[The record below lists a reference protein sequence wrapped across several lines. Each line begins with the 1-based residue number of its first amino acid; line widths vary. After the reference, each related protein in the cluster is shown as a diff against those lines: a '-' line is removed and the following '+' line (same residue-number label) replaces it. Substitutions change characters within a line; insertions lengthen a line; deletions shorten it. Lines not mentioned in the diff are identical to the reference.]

1 VTACRPV
8 KLVSE
13 AGGIVLH
20 FLQLLLFC
28 NYRLTEPISERHVLN
43 RKGE

>member
-13 AGGIVLH
+13 AGGILLH
-20 FLQLLLFC
+20 FLQLLLFRNC
-28 NYRLTEPISERHVLN
+28 PLTEPISERHVLR
-43 RKGE
+43 RKRE